1 MIHNECHPQSNTYLA
16 FSAPCRS
23 IPNFERTSSSIR
35 LVPRPKTKVVSGEL
49 DDYNLKELLS
59 AGVPL
64 QKIDMSNFD
73 MSSIDDVNNSM
84 NALAEQVNKQLKNS

>member
-1 MIHNECHPQSNTYLA
+1 MIRNECHPQSKSYLA

-23 IPNFERTSSSIR
+23 IPNFERTTSYIQ
-35 LVPRPKTKVVSGEL
+35 LVPRHITKVVSGEL

-64 QKIDMSNFD
+64 QKIDMSSFD

-84 NALAEQVNKQLKNS
+84 NALAEQVNNQLKNS